1 MPLVPKHIS
10 VLSPYK
16 AGKPIEE
23 VKRELGLEK
32 IIKLASNENPLG
44 PSPKVLEAVIKS
56 LPDTSRYPDPSGFE
70 LRTKLADKF
79 NLKMENVILGAGSE
93 GIMSAIMR
101 AFLLPGDE
109 IVATRNSFI
118 GFKVLAN
125 ACGNKT
131 NWIAMKDYRYNLP
144 AMAESISEYTKIIYL
159 ANPDNPTGSYFS
171 VKEFDTFMEKVP
183 DRVLVILDEAYF
195 EYAMYTDDYPD
206 SMHYRYD
213 NVITLRTF
221 SKIYGLAGFRVGY
234 GFAHKT
240 LISNLLKVKLPF
252 EPSVPAQAAAIV
264 SLEDS
269 EYLEKSLAVNIEGME
284 LLSNTF
290 ISHQLRFTPSVTNF
304 LTLVFED
311 VKLSN
316 HISMELLKRGV
327 IVRNLI
333 SFGLP
338 ECIRVTIGTQDEN
351 LFFIQ
356 QLEEIVK
363 LI

>member
-1 MPLVPKHIS
+1 
-10 VLSPYK
+10 
-16 AGKPIEE
+16 
-23 VKRELGLEK
+23 
-32 IIKLASNENPLG
+32 
-44 PSPKVLEAVIKS
+44 
-56 LPDTSRYPDPSGFE
+56 
-70 LRTKLADKF
+70 
-79 NLKMENVILGAGSE
+79 
-93 GIMSAIMR
+93 
-101 AFLLPGDE
+101 
-109 IVATRNSFI
+109 
-118 GFKVLAN
+118 
-125 ACGNKT
+125 
-131 NWIAMKDYRYNLP
+131 
-144 AMAESISEYTKIIYL
+144 
-159 ANPDNPTGSYFS
+159 
-171 VKEFDTFMEKVP
+171 MEKVP

-252 EPSVPAQAAAIV
+252 EPSVPAQAAAIA